1 MIKAIIVDDEKNAV
15 ENLRLIL
22 EKKFLNEI
30 EIVATANGV
39 DQAYDLFLKF
49 FPELIFLDIEMPT
62 KNGFELLKILNH
74 YDFEVVFVTAFSQ
87 YGIDAVKFS
96 ALDYVLKPIDF
107 NELNLSIQ
115 KAKKRISE
123 KKVNKS
129 LENLIDYLKH
139 ENDKSNHKIAIS
151 SLKEIHFIAVNGI
164 IRCESSNSY
173 TTIILENQEQI
184 VSTTSLF
191 EYQSLLEKY
200 GFIRCHQSHLVNK
213 NFIKSIK
220 KSEGN
225 ILLLTNKDEIP
236 MSRDKKKLVKDQFK
250 L

>member
-1 MIKAIIVDDEKNAV
+1 MIKVLIVDDEKNGV
-15 ENLRLIL
+15 ENLKHIL
-22 EKKFLNEI
+22 EKRFSDEI
-30 EIVATANGV
+30 IVVAEANSV
-39 DQAYDLFLKF
+39 DVAFELFLKF
-49 FPELIFLDIEMPT
+49 SPDLIFLDIEMPG
-62 KNGFELLKILNH
+62 KNGFELLKKLNSF
-74 YDFEVVFVTAFSQ
+74 DFEVIFVTAFST
-87 YGIDAVKFS
+87 YGIEAIKFS
-96 ALDYVLKPIDF
+96 ALDYVLKPIDYL
-107 NELNLSIQ
+107 ELQLSIQ

-123 KKVNKS
+123 KKGNKS
-129 LENLIDYLKH
+129 LENLVEYLKH
-139 ENDKSNHKIAIS
+139 ENDKTNHKIAIS
-151 SLKEIHFIAVNGI
+151 SLKEIHFIAVNQI

-191 EYQSLLEKY
+191 EYQNLLEKY

-225 ILLLTNKDEIP
+225 ILILTNKDEIP

-250 L
+250 I

>member
-1 MIKAIIVDDEKNAV
+1 MIKAIIVDDERNAV
-15 ENLRLIL
+15 ENLKLIL
-22 EKKFLNEI
+22 EKKFPNEI
-30 EIVATANGV
+30 DIVATANGV
-39 DQAYDLFLKF
+39 DQAYDLFLNF

-62 KNGFELLKILNH
+62 KNGFELLKTLNH

-129 LENLIDYLKH
+129 LENLVDYLKY
-139 ENDKSNHKIAIS
+139 ENDKSSHKIAIS
-151 SLKEIHFIAVNGI
+151 SLKEIRFVAVNEI

-173 TTIILENQEQI
+173 TTIILENREQI

>member
-15 ENLRLIL
+15 ENLKLIL
-22 EKKFLNEI
+22 EKRFPNEI
-30 EIVATANGV
+30 DVVAYANGV
-39 DQAYDLFLKF
+39 DQAYDLFLELS
-49 FPELIFLDIEMPT
+49 PDLIFLDIEMPS
-62 KNGFELLKILNH
+62 KNGFELLKLLNH
-74 YDFEVVFVTAFSQ
+74 YDFGVIFVTAFSQ

-107 NELNLSIQ
+107 NELDVSIQ

-129 LENLIDYLKH
+129 LENLVEYLKY

-151 SLKEIHFIAVNGI
+151 SLKEIHFVVVNEI

-173 TTIILENQEQI
+173 TTIVLENQEQI

-236 MSRDKKKLVKDQFK
+236 MSRDKKKVVKDQFK

>member
-15 ENLRLIL
+15 ENLKMIL
-22 EKKFLNEI
+22 EKRFPNEI
-30 EIVATANGV
+30 AVVASANGV
-39 DQAYDLFLKF
+39 DQAYDLFLKLS
-49 FPELIFLDIEMPT
+49 PDLIFLDIEMPS
-62 KNGFELLKILNH
+62 KNGFELLKMLNY
-74 YDFEVVFVTAFSQ
+74 YDFEIIFVTAFSQ

-107 NELNLSIQ
+107 TELEVSIQ

-129 LENLIDYLKH
+129 LENLVEYLKH

-151 SLKEIHFIAVNGI
+151 SLKEIHFVAVNEI

-173 TTIILENQEQI
+173 TTIVLENQEQI

-213 NFIKSIK
+213 NFVKSIK
-220 KSEGN
+220 KSEGS
-225 ILLLTNKDEIP
+225 ILLLTNNDEIP
-236 MSRDKKKLVKDQFK
+236 MSRDKKKVVKDQFK
-250 L
+250 I

>member
-1 MIKAIIVDDEKNAV
+1 MKAIIVDDEKNAV
-15 ENLRLIL
+15 ENLKLIL
-22 EKKFLNEI
+22 EKKFPNEVAI
-30 EIVATANGV
+30 FATANSA
-39 DQAYDLFLKF
+39 DQAYDVFLRYS
-49 FPELIFLDIEMPT
+49 PDLIFLDIEMPV
-62 KNGFELLKILNH
+62 KNGFELLKTLGH
-74 YDFEVVFVTAFSQ
+74 YDFEVIFVTAFSQ
-87 YGIDAVKFS
+87 YGINAVKFS

-107 NELNLSIQ
+107 NELEIAVQ
-115 KAKKRISE
+115 KAKKRIAE
-123 KKVNKS
+123 KKVNSS
-129 LENLIDYLKH
+129 LENLVEYLKH

-151 SLKEIHFIAVNGI
+151 SLKEIHFVAVNEI

-173 TTIILENQEQI
+173 TTIVIENQEQI
-184 VSTTSLF
+184 VSSTSLF

-236 MSRDKKKLVKDQFK
+236 MSRDKRKLVKDQFNI
-250 L
+250 